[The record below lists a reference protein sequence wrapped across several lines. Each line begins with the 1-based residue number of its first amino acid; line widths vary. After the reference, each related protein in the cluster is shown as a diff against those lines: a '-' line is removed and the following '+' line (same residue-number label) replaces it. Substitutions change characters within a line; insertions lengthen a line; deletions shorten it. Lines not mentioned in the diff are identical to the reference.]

1 MSAFDQFLQIPS
13 RSTLF
18 VGDLSY
24 FCTEEH
30 LKRLFAPYG
39 ATVNGVPTVSAE
51 IKRGKYGDSLMHGF
65 VYLSSV
71 EAADLAIQDLNNK
84 KFMGRYMR

>member
-1 MSAFDQFLQIPS
+1 MSSFDQFLQIPS

-39 ATVNGVPTVSAE
+39 ASVNGMPTVSAE